1 MNTRSDSLIFVRS
14 LEQQEYDFLM
24 DMHYESIYILENKPP
39 KHELLNAPNIK
50 KYSEGWGRK
59 GDWALVA
66 LSDNKPIGAV
76 WYRLFDESN
85 KGYGFVDNETPELG
99 IAILPDFRQQGIGA
113 ILMKEIIQQAR
124 FDGYKSLSLSV
135 NPDNHLAVRLYEKLG
150 FQYYEMSGTS
160 WTMRLP
166 LKRKKLPSL

>member
-1 MNTRSDSLIFVRS
+1 MIFIRP
-14 LEQQEYDFLM
+14 LEQQEYNFFM

-50 KYSEGWGRK
+50 KYSEGWGRT
-59 GDWALVA
+59 GDSALVA
-66 LSDNKPIGAV
+66 WSDNKPIGAV

-99 IAILPDFRQQGIGA
+99 IAILPEYRKQGIGA
-113 ILMKEIIQQAR
+113 ILMKEIIQQAK

-150 FQYYEMSGTS
+150 FENYETSGTS
-160 WTMRLP
+160 LTMRLA
-166 LKRKKLPSL
+166 L